1 VTGLSLCAG
10 IGGLD
15 LALHLAVE
23 TYRTVCYV
31 EGDAFCQAVLE
42 RRMQEGHLNAAPI
55 WPDLRSFDATPWRGR
70 VDIVHGGPPCQPFSQ
85 AAGRGQRTT
94 DTRNLLPHVYRIVA
108 EATPAIVFLENVPG
122 AMPYFYHVVLPG
134 LRRLGYAVAAG
145 LFTAAEV
152 GAPHRRCRLFVLAHR
167 HGAVR
172 RLLLQPGRPSEAGA
186 HVAWGRETLDDAD
199 RMGWEGGDTV
209 PAWPPA
215 PGDRDVWAAVLHHRP
230 DLVPAV
236 AAEPPFRR
244 LADGRARR
252 LGRPRRADQ
261 LRVYGNM
268 VVPQQAA
275 RALLTLADEL
285 VTAR

>member
-1 VTGLSLCAG
+1 VTGLSLCTG

-23 TYRTVCYV
+23 TYHTVCYV
-31 EGDAFCQAVLE
+31 EGDAFCQAVLH
-42 RRMQEGHLNAAPI
+42 RRIQEGHLDAAPI
-55 WPDLRSFDATPWRGR
+55 WPDLRSFDATAWRGR
-70 VDIVHGGPPCQPFSQ
+70 VDIAHGGPPCQPFSQ
-85 AAGRGQRTT
+85 AAGRRQRTT

-108 EATPAIVFLENVPG
+108 EAAPAIVFLENVPG

-134 LRRLGYAVAAG
+134 LHRLGYAVAAG

-199 RMGWEGGDTV
+199 RMGWGGAGI
-209 PAWPPA
+209 PSP
-215 PGDRDVWAAVLHHRP
+215 
-230 DLVPAV
+230 
-236 AAEPPFRR
+236 
-244 LADGRARR
+244 
-252 LGRPRRADQ
+252 LGRQLQETVMSGLPSCTTGPTSSPLLRPNPRFVAWLMGVPVGWADPDVPISSASMATWWSRSKQ
-261 LRVYGNM
+261 LVRCSRLRTNS
-268 VVPQQAA
+268 
-275 RALLTLADEL
+275 
-285 VTAR
+285 

>member
-1 VTGLSLCAG
+1 VTGLSLCTG

-15 LALHLAVE
+15 LALRLSLEA
-23 TYRTVCYV
+23 YRTVCYV
-31 EGDAFCQAVLE
+31 EGDAFCQAVLY
-42 RRMQEGHLNAAPI
+42 RRMQEGHLDAAPI

-85 AAGRGQRTT
+85 AAGRRQRTT
-94 DTRNLLPHVYRIVA
+94 DRRNLLPHVYRIVA
-108 EATPAIVFLENVPG
+108 EAAPAVVFLENVPG

-134 LRRLGYAVAAG
+134 LYRLGYAVAAG

-152 GAPHRRCRLFVLAHR
+152 GAPHRRCRLFVLADR
-167 HGAVR
+167 DGAVR
-172 RLLLQPGRPSEAGA
+172 RLLLQPWGPSETDTHA
-186 HVAWGRETLDDAD
+186 AWGRETLAIDRVEWDAAD
-199 RMGWEGGDTV
+199 AV
-209 PAWPPA
+209 PAWPPGPA
-215 PGDRDVWAAVLHHRP
+215 DRDAWAAVLRHRP

-236 AAEPPFRR
+236 AAEPPLRR
-244 LADGRARR
+244 VAHGRARR
-252 LGRPRRADQ
+252 LGRPRHADQ